1 MKIYVL
7 DSFFPTGIEF
17 AEQRAEVI
25 RWDDPR
31 VKNWHEDAD
40 GLMVRMT
47 RIKADDLA
55 RAKKLRVIAKQ
66 GVGVDTID
74 LVAAKARGI
83 TVCRTPGV
91 NREAVAELALALAL
105 NVTRRVAEFDRIIRS
120 GAVVERSDFLGLES
134 WQKTIGV
141 VGMGNIG
148 TLVARKWHR
157 AFEARIVAYDPY
169 VAADIWNDIPHQRAK
184 SLAELL
190 PQVDILSLH
199 LPFTPESNNMI
210 GAAALALMKPTAVV
224 VNTSRGGIVDEAA
237 LYQAISSGKLFGAGL
252 DVFDIEPPTTD
263 NRLMRLPTVVATPHA
278 AGGTIETQARS
289 SLLVAE
295 QLFEVLAG
303 REPLGRVA

>member
-1 MKIYVL
+1 MKIYLL
-7 DSFFPTGIEF
+7 DSFFPTGVVF
-17 AEQRAEVI
+17 AAERAEIV
-25 RWDDPR
+25 RWDDPQ